1 MNGIFSDIQILDLSE
16 GMPGSVATMVFA
28 DFGADVIKVE
38 PLSGDPYRQDPAW
51 RQWNRGKKSITIN
64 LETTDG
70 IRQLEKLI
78 TESDV
83 FLHSFRPDKTK
94 QLGLEYTKLKQLHPQ
109 LVYASLS
116 GFGKQGPYQN
126 YKAYE
131 GIVAAKSGRFMSFA
145 GQSRTQREGPHY
157 SAVQVGSHGAG
168 MALVRG
174 ICAAL
179 LLRNQTGIGQELETT
194 IVQNMA
200 QYDFRDVII
209 WQLMVTHPE
218 LFPED
223 PWGGMTRQ
231 PTPGYMPIRT
241 KDGKWIQLANILDR
255 PFHASIRALGLD
267 HIYSESRFASAPML
281 SAEAAEELRE
291 MILKSAQ
298 TRTMDEWMDLFLT
311 VHTDV
316 AAEPFMTAKEGLKH
330 PQIVYNAHVQPVDDP
345 ELGEMLQLGPLARLT
360 DTPGA
365 IQGPAPTLG
374 ANTNEILNR
383 NHTSSP
389 NNSGKDS
396 GASVLPEYTLEGITV
411 LDLASVIAGPLACAL
426 LREMGAR
433 VIRIEP
439 PDGDFGRKNQHGLL
453 TQRTMAGTESISV
466 DMKTP
471 EGLKIVQELCSKAD
485 ILVHNMRPGTTDR
498 LGIGYEQVSKTNP
511 GMIYVYAGGYG
522 DSGPYSHR
530 PAMHPIPGAICG
542 GAMAQLGRGVLPS
555 EDAEMS
561 MSELKDVARMLGRAN
576 EGNPDPNSSM
586 VISAA
591 CLLGLYARQKTGKG
605 QYIVSTMIAANGY
618 ANADDFFDYKGKPD
632 RHIPDG
638 EGYGPHALYRLYR
651 ASSGWIFLACPLE
664 EEWPQLCKAL
674 GMDELENDARFNSR
688 VNRLE
693 NDALLVELLSKTF
706 ASRKASEWETILT
719 QSDVA
724 CVETE
729 DSGPYQ
735 FYTNDP
741 QVEANDLTTTVDSVK
756 WGSFWRHS
764 PVIKFSDTRSTT
776 GAAPLQGQHNE
787 SILRE
792 LGYSNAQIENFQAK
806 NVLLAETL

>member
-1 MNGIFSDIQILDLSE
+1 MEGIFSDIRILDLSE
-16 GMPGSVATMVFA
+16 GMSGSVATMVFA
-28 DFGADVIKVE
+28 DFGAEVIKVE
-38 PLSGDPYRQDPAW
+38 PPSGDAYRKDPAW
-51 RQWNRGKKSITIN
+51 KQWNRGKKSIAID
-64 LETTDG
+64 LETSDG
-70 IRQLEKLI
+70 KDTLSKLI
-78 TESDV
+78 KESDV
-83 FLHSFRPDKTK
+83 LLHSFRPVTTIG
-94 QLGLEYTKLKQLHPQ
+94 LGLEYERIKELQPQ
-109 LVYASLS
+109 IIYASLS
-116 GFGKQGPYQN
+116 GFGKLGPYSN
-126 YKAYE
+126 YKSYE

-145 GQSRTQREGPHY
+145 GQSHSQREGPHY

-179 LLRNQTGIGQELETT
+179 LLRDQTGIGQEVETT
-194 IVQNMA
+194 ILQNMA
-200 QYDFRDVII
+200 QYDFRDCII
-209 WQLMVTHPE
+209 WQLMVTYPD

-223 PWGGMTRQ
+223 PWGGSLRQ

-267 HIYSESRFASAPML
+267 HIYAEPRFAAAPML

-291 MILKSAQ
+291 MILSSAKEK
-298 TRTMDEWMDLFLT
+298 TMSEWMDLFVN

-316 AAEPFMTAKEGLKH
+316 AAEPFMTAKEGLEH
-330 PQIVYNAHVQPVDDP
+330 PQIIYNAHVQEVNDP
-345 ELGEMLQLGPLARLT
+345 EVGIMKQLGPLALLSS
-360 DTPGA
+360 TPGA
-365 IQGPAPTLG
+365 IRGPAPLLG
-374 ANTNEILNR
+374 ANTDEIVNMNR
-383 NHTSSP
+383 P
-389 NNSGKDS
+389 APAANSG
-396 GASVLPEYTLEGITV
+396 GNTTNATLPEYTLEGITV

-453 TQRTMAGTESISV
+453 TQRTMAGAESISV
-466 DMKTP
+466 DIKTP
-471 EGLKIVQELCSKAD
+471 EGKKIVQELCSKAD

-498 LGIGYEQVSKTNP
+498 LGIGYEEVSKSNP

-542 GAMAQLGRGVLPS
+542 GAMAQLGKNVLPS
-555 EDAEMS
+555 ADEEMS
-561 MSELKDVARMLGRAN
+561 MADLKNVARMLGRAN

-591 CLLGLYARQKTGKG
+591 CLMGLYARQRTGKG

-618 ANADDFFDYKGKPD
+618 ANADDFFDYEGKPS
-632 RHIPDG
+632 RSIPDG
-638 EGYGPHALYRLYR
+638 DGYGPHALYRLYETLN
-651 ASSGWIFLACPLE
+651 GWIFLACPME
-664 EEWPQLCKAL
+664 EEWPRLCNAL
-674 GMDELENDARFNSR
+674 GIEELIQDRRFKESADRMNNDR
-688 VNRLE
+688 V
-693 NDALLVELLSKTF
+693 LVETLSSIF
-706 ASRKASEWETILT
+706 ASRKSSDWETTLSQLDI
-719 QSDVA
+719 A
-724 CVETE
+724 CVEAE

-735 FYTNDP
+735 FYANDP
-741 QVEANDLTTTVDSVK
+741 QVEANQLTVNVDSLK

-764 PVIKFSDTRSTT
+764 PVLKFSQTKSTT

-787 SILRE
+787 SVLRE
-792 LGYSNAQIENFQAK
+792 LGYSDIQIEDFQSK
-806 NVLLAETL
+806 KVLLAESL

>member
-1 MNGIFSDIQILDLSE
+1 MNGIFSDIRILDLSE
-16 GMPGSVATMVFA
+16 GMSGSVATMVFA
-28 DFGADVIKVE
+28 DFGAEVIKVE
-38 PLSGDPYRQDPAW
+38 PPGGDTYRQNPAW
-51 RQWNRGKKSITIN
+51 RQWNRGKKSIVLD
-64 LETTDG
+64 LETAYG
-70 IRQLEKLI
+70 RQSVDRLI
-78 TESDV
+78 SESDV
-83 FLHSFRPDKTK
+83 LLHSMNPDKTAE
-94 QLGLEYTKLKQLHPQ
+94 LGLEYERLKGLQPQ

-116 GFGKQGPYQN
+116 GFGKSGPYKN
-126 YKAYE
+126 YKLYE

-174 ICAAL
+174 ICAGL
-179 LLRNQTGIGQELETT
+179 LLRDQTGVGQEVETT
-194 IVQNMA
+194 LVQNMA

-209 WQLMVTHPE
+209 WQLMVTYPE

-223 PWGGMTRQ
+223 PWGGLTRQ

-267 HIYSESRFASAPML
+267 HIYSEPRFATAPML

-291 MILKSAQ
+291 MILTSAQ
-298 TRTMDEWMDLFLT
+298 EKTMDEWMDLFVN

-316 AAEPFMTAKEGLKH
+316 AAEPFMTAKEGLGH
-330 PQIVYNAHVQPVDDP
+330 PQIVYNAHVQEVDDP
-345 ELGEMLQLGPLARLT
+345 EVGAMQQLGPLARLT
-360 DTPGA
+360 DTPGV
-365 IQGPAPTLG
+365 IKGPAPLLG
-374 ANTNEILNR
+374 ANTDEILKG
-383 NHTSSP
+383 NHKLSFKHNGDAATSS
-389 NNSGKDS
+389 
-396 GASVLPEYTLEGITV
+396 LPEYTLEGITV

-471 EGLKIVQELCSKAD
+471 EGRKIVQELCSKAD
-485 ILVHNMRPGTTDR
+485 ILVHNMRPGTTER
-498 LGIGYEQVSKTNP
+498 LGIGYDDVSKYNP
-511 GMIYVYAGGYG
+511 KMIYVYAGGYG

-555 EDAEMS
+555 SDAQMS
-561 MSELKDVARMLGRAN
+561 MPDLKDVARMLGRAN

-618 ANADDFFDYKGKPD
+618 ANADDFFDYAGKPD
-632 RHIPDG
+632 RNIPDG
-638 EGYGPHALYRLYR
+638 EGYGPHALYRLYK
-651 ASSGWIFLACPLE
+651 ASSGWVFLACPLA
-664 EEWPQLCKAL
+664 EEWARLCSAL
-674 GMDELENDARFNSR
+674 NMDELITDRRFADY

-693 NDALLVELLSKTF
+693 NDELLTELLANIF
-706 ASRKASEWETILT
+706 ASRKASEWESLLSQLDI
-719 QSDVA
+719 A

-735 FYTNDP
+735 FYANDP
-741 QVEANDLTTTVDSVK
+741 QVEANSLTVNVNSVK

-764 PVIKFSDTRSTT
+764 PVLKFSQTKSTT

-787 SILRE
+787 SVLRE
-792 LGYSNAQIENFQAK
+792 LGYSKTQIEDFHSR
-806 NVLLAETL
+806 NVLLAESL